1 MVLNQ
6 RGDNDDD
13 DDDDDDDDG
22 DDDDDDDDDDQGDD
36 EDFEKA
42 GLGSSGGVKSKLIS
56 RLNFG

>member
-1 MVLNQ
+1 MHITSLSLLVKCA
-6 RGDNDDD
+6 DSDDD
-13 DDDDDDDDG
+13 DDWG
-22 DDDDDDDDDDQGDD
+22 ND